1 MGDSGCVVLVC
12 KACGP
17 VGLIIVQWH
26 ALSTHVSM
34 YMYFAVQVGVT
45 QVDADVLQ
53 QAKEAEV
60 VTFGS
65 PSAVK

>member
-1 MGDSGCVVLVC
+1 M
-12 KACGP
+12 
-17 VGLIIVQWH
+17 QWH

>member
-1 MGDSGCVVLVC
+1 VQVC
-12 KACGP
+12 D
-17 VGLIIVQWH
+17 
-26 ALSTHVSM
+26 TVSDAVPCPRL
-34 YMYFAVQVGVT
+34 YLAYVSVFVCPCVQVGVT